1 MRDQNVNARAG
12 GHGPKVLQF
21 PIGRSVTQTDS
32 KTGAAA
38 AEGQREDTKSL
49 YDKIASF
56 DFTKKEWSAGATAM
70 LYKHYLVS
78 SLRSQTAKIYTS
90 RSLVLSSE
98 VSSLLRVF
106 CRSSFLSPT
115 GSWFLKQFVIS

>member
-21 PIGRSVTQTDS
+21 PIGSSVTTDS

-49 YDKIASF
+49 YDKIARF
-56 DFTKKEWSAGATAM
+56 DFTKKEWSAGATAI

-78 SLRSQTAKIYTS
+78 S
-90 RSLVLSSE
+90 E
-98 VSSLLRVF
+98 VPDRENLYLET
-106 CRSSFLSPT
+106 L
-115 GSWFLKQFVIS
+115 GAVI